1 MSSYEKGVL
10 IMSNTALVRSNPRQL
25 IFQVIYFIQW
35 NLSSITNLRQVM
47 ANLNSGKSQRTV
59 RQIKSNKY
67 SIKFTIPIMK
77 VCKK

>member
-1 MSSYEKGVL
+1 
-10 IMSNTALVRSNPRQL
+10 MSNTALVRSNPRQL

-59 RQIKSNKY
+59 RLIKSNKY